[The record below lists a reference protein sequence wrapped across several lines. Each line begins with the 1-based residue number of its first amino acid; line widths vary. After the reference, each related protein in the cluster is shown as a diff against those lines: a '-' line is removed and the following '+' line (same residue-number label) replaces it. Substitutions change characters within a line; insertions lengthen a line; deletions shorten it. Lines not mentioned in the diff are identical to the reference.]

1 MAVMSLVL
9 TVCRQLHLAEVSELR
24 TQLESVSAQ
33 LSDHK
38 EQHASCCL
46 LVQSQADLRY
56 RAAAERHMQHTAQQA
71 HLHEQT
77 VQSFK
82 QQCEQQV
89 AKITSLEL
97 RLQAATAELGKLRAT
112 HSECNASAG
121 QHALHDVQTGQ
132 SPVHTQTVGH
142 LQEQQSAQ
150 ISSLQLE
157 LQATTAELE
166 MLRASCCQSAGPG
179 THPTTEGVD
188 ELHSSRAAAVNS
200 RLLTQHQIW
209 MRRVPEL
216 LHWKRAGFLLVRT
229 ALRKWAAVA
238 SAERSH
244 RRHFRRVVW

>member
-1 MAVMSLVL
+1 MILVS
-9 TVCRQLHLAEVSELR
+9 TVCRQLHLAEVSDLR
-24 TQLESVSAQ
+24 TQLESVSVQ
-33 LSDHK
+33 LSDHRQ
-38 EQHASCCL
+38 QHASCCL

-89 AKITSLEL
+89 AKISSLEL
-97 RLQAATAELGKLRAT
+97 RLQAATAELAMLRAV
-112 HSECNASAG
+112 HPECDTLAG

-132 SPVHTQTVGH
+132 SPVYTQTVGH
-142 LQEQQSAQ
+142 LEGQCEQQSAQ
-150 ISSLQLE
+150 ISSLKLE

-166 MLRASCCQSAGPG
+166 MLRVSCCQSAGPG
-179 THPTTEGVD
+179 TYPTTEGVD

-200 RLLTQHQIW
+200 RSMTQHQTW
-209 MRRVPEL
+209 MSRVPEL